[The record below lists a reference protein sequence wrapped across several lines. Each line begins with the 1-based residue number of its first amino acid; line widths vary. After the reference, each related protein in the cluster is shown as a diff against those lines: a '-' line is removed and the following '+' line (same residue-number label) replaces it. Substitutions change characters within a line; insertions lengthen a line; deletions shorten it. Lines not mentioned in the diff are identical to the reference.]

1 MILNSNGQPLRN
13 NNKAKSPIIKNT
25 GGELFNGLG
34 DIAELMMYGANG
46 QAAAPSNNFDQIFFN
61 NRYTLLSNNRQM
73 LSALYMTNGLT
84 QKFID
89 LAVDDA
95 FRGGISIKSSSLG
108 EKNIKKLLQYI
119 DENDIINI
127 IGMAKKWAR
136 LYGGSGLI
144 INCDQDPS
152 KPFNINL
159 INKNSNL
166 DFIPADLWELAK
178 HDENKPDLWM
188 TDTTEVPYNYYGKAL
203 HKTRVLKIKGKE
215 PTSWDRPRLRN
226 WGMSELERIL
236 SELNNHMRAIDLIF
250 ELLGQYKIDV
260 WKIQGYN
267 DELLS
272 QSGNVEARMHVAN
285 KTKNYLNAIIMDKE
299 DDFIQKQC
307 HFSGLAEIL
316 NEIRKGICCVL
327 SIPMTKLFGISA
339 AGFSSGEDDLENYNT
354 MIEHE
359 IRAKV
364 KYIIIDVLQII
375 SKKLFDTIPDDLEIT
390 FPSLRI
396 LSGEQ
401 EEHMKS
407 AKLQRVLTAFNSGL
421 MDSKEAILSIN
432 HNDLVGVEL
441 KEKNIQSITKDN
453 NIKLEDSHTTSKL
466 MEQKNQQNRLKDE
479 TYFRRYK
486 HNRGTKS

>member
-1 MILNSNGQPLRN
+1 M
-13 NNKAKSPIIKNT
+13 
-25 GGELFNGLG
+25 
-34 DIAELMMYGANG
+34 
-46 QAAAPSNNFDQIFFN
+46 
-61 NRYTLLSNNRQM
+61 
-73 LSALYMTNGLT
+73 
-84 QKFID
+84 
-89 LAVDDA
+89 
-95 FRGGISIKSSSLG
+95 
-108 EKNIKKLLQYI
+108 
-119 DENDIINI
+119 
-127 IGMAKKWAR
+127 
-136 LYGGSGLI
+136 
-144 INCDQDPS
+144 
-152 KPFNINL
+152 
-159 INKNSNL
+159 KNSNI

-188 TDTTEVPYNYYGKAL
+188 ADTTEVPYNYYGKAL
-203 HKTRVLKIKGKE
+203 HRTRVLKIKGKE
-215 PTSWDRPRLRN
+215 PTSLDRPRLRN

-236 SELNNHMRAIDLIF
+236 SELNSHMRAIDLIF

-272 QSGNVEARMHVAN
+272 QSGNVEARMQVAN
-285 KTKNYLNAIIMDKE
+285 RTKNYLNAIIMDKE

-339 AGFSSGEDDLENYNT
+339 AGFNSGEDDLENYNT

-359 IRAKV
+359 IRSKV

-375 SKKLFDTIPDDLEIT
+375 SKKLFGVVPDDLEIT

-401 EEHMKS
+401 EESMKTS
-407 AKLQRVLTAFNSGL
+407 RLQRVIVAFNSGL

-441 KEKNIQSITKDN
+441 TEKDIKVQTKMQSN
-453 NIKLEDSHTTSKL
+453 ELEDNKKNDINGKNDKTS
-466 MEQKNQQNRLKDE
+466 NRLKDE
-479 TYFRRYK
+479 TYFKRYK
-486 HNRGTKS
+486 HNRASTPK